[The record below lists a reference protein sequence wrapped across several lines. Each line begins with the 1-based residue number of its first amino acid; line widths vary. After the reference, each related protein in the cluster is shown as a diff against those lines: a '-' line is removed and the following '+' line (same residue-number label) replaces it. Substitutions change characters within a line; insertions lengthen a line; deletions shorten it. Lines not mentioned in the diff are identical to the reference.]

1 MAPPISTYLK
11 YAVDSAA
18 FGPVIASPQEGP

>member
-11 YAVDSAA
+11 HVVGSAA